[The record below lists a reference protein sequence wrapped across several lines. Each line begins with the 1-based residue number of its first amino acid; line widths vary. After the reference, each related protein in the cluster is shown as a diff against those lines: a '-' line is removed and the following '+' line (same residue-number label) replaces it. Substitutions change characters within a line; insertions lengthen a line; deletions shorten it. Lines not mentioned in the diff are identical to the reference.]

1 MCIIIGQ
8 PFCAE
13 SWKLMHFLKVVAVKR
28 LLSLLYLNTV
38 YQPLDFIADLK
49 MNASLITPLTTL
61 LQRPD
66 IWRIG
71 QVASRTRCVIKTGFA
86 KLDEALPDQGWE
98 QGALTELLC
107 NDQGIGEL
115 SVLIPA
121 LREISQSGRGI
132 VLVAPPYIPLPLAWE
147 ANGINLQHVIIVRAE
162 AADQLWVMEQA
173 ARSGTCGMVVGW
185 NMQGRSINYQ
195 ALRRLQL
202 AAESGGTTLVL
213 YRPLQAGA
221 QASPAPTRL
230 TVTGHGGETRVH
242 LVKRRAALMA
252 DTIALNVY
260 PPHWAER
267 TLATVNA
274 SKTARINHS
283 RSSPDSTDTLPPA
296 GVATIPIPMSIRSA
310 RRSSFTSR

>member
-1 MCIIIGQ
+1 
-8 PFCAE
+8 
-13 SWKLMHFLKVVAVKR
+13 MHFLKVVAVKR

-71 QVASRTRCVIKTGFA
+71 QVASRTRRVIKTGFA

-267 TLATVNA
+267 TLATLNA
-274 SKTARINHS
+274 SKTAHINHS
-283 RSSPDSTDTLPPA
+283 RSSSGSPDTLPPA
-296 GVATIPIPMSIRSA
+296 GITTIPMSIRSA

>member
-1 MCIIIGQ
+1 MGYGKTLAFITVFKYSISKPPNFYCLCLLVIDYR
-8 PFCAE
+8 
-13 SWKLMHFLKVVAVKR
+13 HFE
-28 LLSLLYLNTV
+28 
-38 YQPLDFIADLK
+38 
-49 MNASLITPLTTL
+49 MNIPLTTI

-71 QVASRTRCVIKTGFA
+71 QVPARARTVIKTGFA
-86 KLDEALPDQGWE
+86 ELDEALPDQGWE

-107 NDQGIGEL
+107 NEQGIGEL
-115 SVLIPA
+115 SVLVPA
-121 LREISQSGRGI
+121 LRETSQSGRGI
-132 VLVAPPYIPLPLAWE
+132 VLVAPPYIPLPIAWE
-147 ANGINLQHVIIVRAE
+147 AKGINLQHVIIVRAE

-173 ARSGTCGMVVGW
+173 ARSGACGMVVGW
-185 NMQGRSINYQ
+185 HMSARSSVNYQ

-230 TVTGHGGETRVH
+230 TVIGQGGETLVH

-260 PPHWAER
+260 PPYWVER
-267 TLATVNA
+267 TVNA
-274 SKTARINHS
+274 LKVNVSKVNVSTRAHHLHPLPCLPET
-283 RSSPDSTDTLPPA
+283 SPQTKS
-296 GVATIPIPMSIRSA
+296 ATIPIPMPIRPM
-310 RRSSFTSR
+310 RPSSSSR